1 MGAKETS
8 PSLQIIKAGSCLLA
22 YPVFRVGSIYNYVF
36 YIVLYKLTDS
46 TYGNDEKFSI
56 LMGNPKSLAAVQNLF
71 CYNITYLS
79 ANLR

>member
-1 MGAKETS
+1 MTDFEHQPVDYSWGIFMGAKETS
-8 PSLQIIKAGSCLLA
+8 PSLQIIKAGSRLLA

-56 LMGNPKSLAAVQNLF
+56 LMGIQNL
-71 CYNITYLS
+71 
-79 ANLR
+79 